1 MPSKPTKKGAAGAP
15 AAGGFSTQGFDSLV
29 QANAKAAE
37 IWLES
42 WAKLA
47 GESASFV
54 TRRWKQDMDLIEKIS
69 ACKTPVEL
77 LQLQSEFMQ
86 RALVD
91 YMKEATRIG
100 DMETDAGV
108 SEIEALDEG
117 VREASEEVKGGK
129 RK

>member
-1 MPSKPTKKGAAGAP
+1 MPSNPKKKGAAGAP
-15 AAGGFSTQGFDSLV
+15 AAGGLPTQGFESLV
-29 QANAKAAE
+29 EANAKAAE

-47 GESASFV
+47 GESAGFV
-54 TRRWKQDMDLIEKIS
+54 TRRWKQDMDLIEKIC

-77 LQLQSEFMQ
+77 LKLQSEFMQ

-91 YMKEATRIG
+91 YMKEATRLG

-108 SEIEALDEG
+108 SEIEALDKG
-117 VREASEEVKGGK
+117 LREASEEAKGAK
-129 RK
+129 SK